1 MNTALFLFFS
11 IAIAGAEPFVPFG
24 SLLISWASVVGI
36 RRQDWFAL
44 LMMVLAGVI
53 RDVLLVNKLGVSSA
67 VVVAAWALSRAAISR
82 FDRPVLTAAVV
93 SAIGN
98 MTIALIEQQRPLPA
112 VIAGVLVSSLILGIS
127 GKLPPGGKVTL
138 RLR

>member
-44 LMMVLAGVI
+44 LTMVLAGVI

-67 VVVAAWALSRAAISR
+67 IVVATWALSRAAISR
-82 FDRPVLTAAVV
+82 FDRPLLIAVV
-93 SAIGN
+93 AGAIGN
-98 MTIALIEQQRPLPA
+98 MTIVFLEQQRPLPA
-112 VIAGVLVSSLILGIS
+112 VIAGILASFLFLGIS
-127 GKLPPGGKVTL
+127 GKLYPSGKVTL